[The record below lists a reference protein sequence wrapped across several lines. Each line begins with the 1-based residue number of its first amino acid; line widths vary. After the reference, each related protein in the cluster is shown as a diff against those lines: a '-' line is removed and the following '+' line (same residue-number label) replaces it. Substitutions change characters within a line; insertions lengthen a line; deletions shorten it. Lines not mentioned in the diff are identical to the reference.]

1 MKQFR
6 CTKRKE
12 DFDEK
17 KLENKNKQEKKI
29 ENQEKWF
36 KKSRMMMKEAME

>member
-17 KLENKNKQEKKI
+17 KLENKNKQEKN